1 MRRLKPA
8 GKAPTGIT
16 GLGEVTGGGLPR
28 GRTTLLVVGAGSGK
42 TILALQFLV
51 HGAQHLQGRTRMR
64 TLRGADATIR
74 RRR

>member
-16 GLGEVTGGGLPR
+16 GLDEATGGGLPR
-28 GRTTLLVVGAGSGK
+28 GCTTLAVGGAGSGK
-42 TILALQFLV
+42 IILALQFLI

-64 TLRGADATIR
+64 TRRGADAAIR